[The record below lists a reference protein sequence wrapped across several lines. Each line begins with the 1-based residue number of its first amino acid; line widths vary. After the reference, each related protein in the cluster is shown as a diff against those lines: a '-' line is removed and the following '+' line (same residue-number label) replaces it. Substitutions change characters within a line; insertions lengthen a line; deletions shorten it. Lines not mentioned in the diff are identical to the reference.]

1 MGIKLVIYMNK
12 IEKIVKNKS
21 RKIKINNLK
30 K

>member
-21 RKIKINNLK
+21 MKIKTNNLK

>member
-12 IEKIVKNKS
+12 IEKIVKNNS
-21 RKIKINNLK
+21 MKIKTNNLK